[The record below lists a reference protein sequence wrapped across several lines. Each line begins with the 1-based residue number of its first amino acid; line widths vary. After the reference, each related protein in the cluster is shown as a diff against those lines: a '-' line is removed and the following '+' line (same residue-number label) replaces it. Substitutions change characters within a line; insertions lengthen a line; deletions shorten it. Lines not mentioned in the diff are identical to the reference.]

1 MSARENFGAV
11 RQMTDVLGEQDS
23 KDSETVPEVQIELP
37 LDPSGDGRTVSPST
51 EFGSVNPSDD
61 GPLGPSTDGNGQAE
75 STEVSAELPDEGDL
89 ENLMMAD
96 LEKVAALPKGQVVEC
111 KVLKITDAEV
121 LVDVGLKTDAA
132 MPIAEFQAEDGTLT
146 VQAGET
152 VALWVENYNERE
164 GTVTLSRRKAARI
177 KLWEKIERAFRE
189 QSVLTGR
196 VVERVKGGL
205 AVDIGVKAFMPS
217 SHADIRPLRNPDSLL
232 GQEVSVKVIKYVRK
246 RENIVVS
253 RKLVQ
258 EEEANRLK
266 ASLLEKMQEG
276 AELTGRVKNLTD
288 YGAFIDLGG
297 LDGLLHITHI
307 AWHRIKHPSEVVA
320 VGQELK
326 VKVLKF
332 DAEKGLVSLG
342 LKQLTPD
349 PWESAAEQF
358 HPGDRV
364 RGRVVSLT
372 DYGAFVELAPGVEG
386 LIHISEM
393 TWSTRLKHP
402 SKILKKDDEVEAAV
416 LEVKPAERR
425 LSLSLRQTLPNPWTS
440 FAERCTVGT
449 EVEAVVRNM
458 TDFGAFVEIEPGVEG
473 LIHISDFSWTKKV
486 KHPSEIL
493 KKGQKVKAVILR
505 VEVEN
510 RRLSLGLKQLET
522 DPWETFL
529 AGIRVGD
536 LVHGKVARLAPF
548 GAFVELAEGV
558 EGLCHNSEVGGAK
571 TGNSKGTVEV
581 GSEHE
586 FRVTR
591 LNPTEKK
598 IGLSLK
604 DAVARTAPPA
614 PAQASK
620 PKPEPKKEPARMT
633 TMAVAFSSAGITAAA
648 AASASHLPQAEDEA
662 AKREELPAT
671 TGK

>member
-1 MSARENFGAV
+1 MSAQENFGSALREGV
-11 RQMTDVLGEQDS
+11 PGEQDS
-23 KDSETVPEVQIELP
+23 KDSVTVPEVQIELP
-37 LDPSGDGRTVSPST
+37 LERLGAVSSSAGLGA
-51 EFGSVNPSDD
+51 ENLMNGHIESSEASAGAADD
-61 GPLGPSTDGNGQAE
+61 
-75 STEVSAELPDEGDL
+75 DL

-96 LEKVAALPKGQVVEC
+96 LEKVAALPKGRVVEAT
-111 KVLKITDAEV
+111 VLKITGADV
-121 LVDVGLKTDAA
+121 LVDLGLKTDAA
-132 MPIAEFQAEDGTLT
+132 LPIAEFQAEDGTLT
-146 VQAGET
+146 VQAGQT
-152 VALWVENYNERE
+152 VALWVENYNEKE
-164 GTVTLSRRKAARI
+164 GTVTVSRRKAARL
-177 KLWEKIERAFRE
+177 KLWERIERAFRE

-217 SHADIRPLRNPDSLL
+217 SHADMRPLRNPDSLL
-232 GQEVSVKVIKYVRK
+232 GQEVPVKIIKVVRK

-258 EEEANRLK
+258 EEEASRLK

-297 LDGLLHITHI
+297 LDGLLHITDL
-307 AWHRIKHPSEVVA
+307 AWHRVKHPSEVVA

-332 DAEKGLVSLG
+332 DAEKGRVSLG
-342 LKQLTPD
+342 LKQLAPD
-349 PWESAAEQF
+349 PWQSAAEQF

-393 TWSTRLKHP
+393 TWSKRLKHP
-402 SKILKKDDEVEAAV
+402 SKILKRDDEVEAAV

-425 LSLSLRQTLPNPWTS
+425 LSLSLRQMLPNPWTS

-473 LIHISDFSWTKKV
+473 LIHVSDLSWTKKV

-493 KKGQKVKAVILR
+493 KKGQKIKAVILR

-529 AGIRVGD
+529 AGIKVGD

-571 TGNSKGTVEV
+571 TGNGKGTLEV

-604 DAVARTAPPA
+604 DAAARIETPA
-614 PAQASK
+614 PVPARASK
-620 PKPEPKKEPARMT
+620 PKPEPKKEPERMT
-633 TMAVAFSSAGITAAA
+633 TMAAAFSSAGITAAA
-648 AASASHLPQAEDEA
+648 AASAPLLTQAQDET
-662 AKREELPAT
+662 AKSEELPAS